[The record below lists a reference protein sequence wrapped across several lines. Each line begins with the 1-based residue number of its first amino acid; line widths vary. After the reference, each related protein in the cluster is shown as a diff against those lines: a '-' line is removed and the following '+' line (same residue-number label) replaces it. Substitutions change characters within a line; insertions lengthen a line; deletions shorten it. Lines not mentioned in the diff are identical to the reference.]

1 MKITNAIRDQIVEKA
16 IASTDIPKRREKLKL
31 DLKAFAKKLATEGLP
46 EPVPAPILKIWAD
59 KEQRIAC
66 ARYIKTS
73 SSVVIVD
80 MFATFGRY
88 KHAFMDRDDRSY
100 DGDLLPA
107 KLTLDDPFPCENVAP
122 EVSLH
127 SHQFEAEAIELVKY
141 HRETNTMEVDLVAG
155 IRAIVNGAN
164 TMAQLLKAWPEGEK
178 FLPMEVAKAR
188 TVALLPVET
197 ILEVNRKLGLSK

>member
-1 MKITNAIRDQIVEKA
+1 MKLTNAIRDRIVEKA

-31 DLKAFAKKLATEGLP
+31 ELKAFAKKLATEGLP

-127 SHQFEAEAIELVKY
+127 SHQFEAEAIELVKF
-141 HRETNTMEVDLVAG
+141 HRKTNTMECDLIAG
-155 IRAIVNGAN
+155 IRAIVKGAN
-164 TMAQLLKAWPEGEK
+164 TKAQLLKAWPEGEK
-178 FLPMEVAKAR
+178 FLPIEVAKAR

>member
-107 KLTLDDPFPCENVAP
+107 KLTLDDPFPC
-122 EVSLH
+122 
-127 SHQFEAEAIELVKY
+127 
-141 HRETNTMEVDLVAG
+141 
-155 IRAIVNGAN
+155 
-164 TMAQLLKAWPEGEK
+164 
-178 FLPMEVAKAR
+178 
-188 TVALLPVET
+188 
-197 ILEVNRKLGLSK
+197 